1 MPQIQRFSPS
11 DEQLHI
17 FAPQFDCSASYAPNL
32 GIFHQILQADF
43 LATSNFLLLAYQ
55 KSLKTLAQNFPGPIF
70 KSVFRWPGQG
80 GGDRRRGAVLF
91 VKRFFEKLKNIP
103 LKNSSTPKTF
113 KTPSPKNHKTVFV
126 YLLGMELSSNLNFP
140 KQSFQKFAGM

>member
-17 FAPQFDCSASYAPNL
+17 FAPQFDCSAFYAPNL

-91 VKRFFEKLKNIP
+91 VKRFLKIKKTYP
-103 LKNSSTPKTF
+103 LKILPHPK
-113 KTPSPKNHKTVFV
+113 PSKHP
-126 YLLGMELSSNLNFP
+126 FP
-140 KQSFQKFAGM
+140 KITKQFLFNCWEWN